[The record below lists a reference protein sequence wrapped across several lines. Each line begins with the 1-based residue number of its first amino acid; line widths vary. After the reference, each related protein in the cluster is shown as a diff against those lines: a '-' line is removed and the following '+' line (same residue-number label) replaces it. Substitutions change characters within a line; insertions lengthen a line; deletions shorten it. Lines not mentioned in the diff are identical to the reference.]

1 MLAAVLTVAFVVALV
16 IVIASIDQMVHDIRE
31 GVMRRK
37 ELDEWLAEFGEY
49 PDVDELRGN

>member
-31 GVMRRK
+31 EVMRRK

>member
-1 MLAAVLTVAFVVALV
+1 MLAAVLIIAFAVALV
-16 IVIASIDQMVHDIRE
+16 IVIASIEQMVHDIRE